1 MNRYIKTYCI
11 ASLVTLTFLFSC
23 DEEENEPATITFYP
37 TLAATGAE
45 PDEGTPGSSLTVVL
59 RSSRV
64 IAEDSRVNIRI
75 AGNGAGYGYS
85 YTTYPPQLEPGII
98 TLTIP
103 RGEVET
109 SFTFTP
115 KNDGIF
121 IPTDY
126 QYTFSV
132 DAVDNNIKSIG
143 QKNFS
148 MTVTDNTAA
157 FVSESFNSCPGLF
170 SERVVSGP
178 STWSCSGYGNPDEA
192 QSNESNGCIEANAYG
207 DGGATG
213 CNTYLVLASP
223 IDGSLYS
230 NLYISAYVYSRYT
243 GNGGISF
250 VYSTNYSGSGD
261 PEATGV
267 TWTPLEEMNA
277 GIPAAASMIWT
288 NVSTLLENV
297 PDGPIYIAIHHS
309 GGTTAS
315 SSNWRIDDF
324 TIKGN

>member
-1 MNRYIKTYCI
+1 MNRYIQTYCI
-11 ASLVTLTFLFSC
+11 ASLLMLTFLFSC

-37 TLAATGAE
+37 ALAATGTE
-45 PDEGTPGSSLTVVL
+45 PDEGVSGSSLTVVL

-64 IAEDSRVNIRI
+64 LAEDSKVNIRI
-75 AGNGAGYGYS
+75 EGNGAGYGNS
-85 YTTYPPQLEPGII
+85 YTTYPPQLEPGIV

-103 RGEVET
+103 QGEVQT

-115 KNDGIF
+115 KNDGVF

-126 QYTFSV
+126 QYTFSI
-132 DAVDNNIKSIG
+132 DAVDNKIRSIG
-143 QKNFS
+143 QKKFS
-148 MTVTDNTAA
+148 MSVTDNTAA
-157 FVSESFNSCPGLF
+157 FVMEDFSSCPGSF
-170 SERVVSGP
+170 TEHIVSGP

-192 QSNESNGCIEANAYG
+192 QGNNCIEANAYG
-207 DGGATG
+207 DGGTTG
-213 CNTYLVLASP
+213 CNTYLILTNP

-261 PEATGV
+261 PEASGV
-267 TWTPLEEMNA
+267 TWTELEEMNA
-277 GIPAAASMIWT
+277 GIPAAASQTWT
-288 NVSTLLENV
+288 GVSTFLENV
-297 PDGPIYIAIHHS
+297 GDDPVYIAIHHS

-324 TIKGN
+324 SIKGN